1 MDPESKSEKRRRSE
15 GRSGAGVPEAG
26 SQRRPGSHD
35 PEGNRRAVLD
45 AARRLFGAHGY
56 RGVGVRAIAAEAGV
70 TPGLVMAY
78 FGTKD
83 GLFGAAVAGGAGVGT
98 DVLAAAAGAGPG
110 AGPGDVPGVL
120 ARAYLDRWD
129 RLPAD
134 DPWPALIR
142 SAVSHPPSAEMLR
155 TILDRQVGE
164 PLAQVIGTGAEA
176 DVRASMIRSVLFG
189 VIMERYVFAHEPA
202 ASVPT
207 AELAPA
213 LTEVLA
219 AAFGGPPG
227 APSRSDSTAGEP
239 VAGAS
244 VPGDPAAGAS
254 VPGASWA
261 GRPAAGDASGRA
273 LPRPVPSAGPP
284 PAAPHAGAGAPA
296 PERTAG
302 TPRSLFALLND
313 CAARH
318 QLAVGRALRAHGVSL
333 AAYDVLAA
341 LREAGA
347 PYRMTMGEVAAAGAV
362 RAGGLTQQADRLAE
376 AGLIRRE
383 RDSGDRRIV
392 RLCLTAQGLELT
404 GRVAEVR
411 AAQERELLA
420 GMAPGDRRQLTEL
433 LGSLGKTLG
442 AGGQEQ

>member
-1 MDPESKSEKRRRSE
+1 VDPESKSENRRRRSE
-15 GRSGAGVPEAG
+15 SGTGAAAPEPGA
-26 SQRRPGSHD
+26 QRRPGSHD

-56 RGVGVRAIAAEAGV
+56 KGVGVRAIAAEAGV

-83 GLFGAAVAGGAGVGT
+83 GLFGAAVAGGAGVSG
-98 DVLAAAAGAGPG
+98 DVLAAAGAET
-110 AGPGDVPGVL
+110 GDLPGVL

-142 SAVSHPPSAEMLR
+142 SAVSHAPSAEMLR
-155 TILDRQVGE
+155 TILDKQVGE
-164 PLAQVIGTGAEA
+164 PLTRMLGTGAEA
-176 DVRASMIRSVLFG
+176 DVRASVVRSILFG

-213 LTEVLA
+213 LTDVLA
-219 AAFGGPPG
+219 AAFGDFGGASARDDAPAGDAPGEPAPHPAGP
-227 APSRSDSTAGEP
+227 AEVSTPAGSGP
-239 VAGAS
+239 VAG
-244 VPGDPAAGAS
+244 PAPAGS
-254 VPGASWA
+254 
-261 GRPAAGDASGRA
+261 
-273 LPRPVPSAGPP
+273 RPVPAGTGSGTVP
-284 PAAPHAGAGAPA
+284 PAGSGPGGAG
-296 PERTAG
+296 EGRRGTGRTAG
-302 TPRSLFALLND
+302 ATEPLFALLND

-318 QLAVGRALRAHGVSL
+318 QLAVGRALRPYGVSL

-347 PYRMTMGEVAAAGAV
+347 PHRMTMGEVAAAGAG
-362 RAGGLTQQADRLAE
+362 RAGGLTQQADRLEE

-392 RLCLTAQGLELT
+392 RLCLTAEGLELT
-404 GRVAEVR
+404 GRMSRVR

-420 GMAPGDRRQLTEL
+420 GMGPADRRLLTEL

-442 AGGQEQ
+442 AGGREQ

>member
-1 MDPESKSEKRRRSE
+1 MDPESKSENRRRRSE
-15 GRSGAGVPEAG
+15 SGTGAAAPEPGA
-26 SQRRPGSHD
+26 QRRPGSHD

-56 RGVGVRAIAAEAGV
+56 KGVGVRAIAAEAGV

-83 GLFGAAVAGGAGVGT
+83 GLFGAAVAGGAGVSG
-98 DVLAAAAGAGPG
+98 DVLAAAGAET
-110 AGPGDVPGVL
+110 GDLPGVL

-142 SAVSHPPSAEMLR
+142 SAVSHAPSAEMLR
-155 TILDRQVGE
+155 TILDKQVGE
-164 PLAQVIGTGAEA
+164 PLTRMLGTGAEA
-176 DVRASMIRSVLFG
+176 DVRASVVRSILFG

-213 LTEVLA
+213 LTDVLA
-219 AAFGGPPG
+219 AAFGDFG
-227 APSRSDSTAGEP
+227 
-239 VAGAS
+239 GAS
-244 VPGDPAAGAS
+244 ARDDAP
-254 VPGASWA
+254 
-261 GRPAAGDASGRA
+261 AGDAPGEPAPHPAGPAEVST
-273 LPRPVPSAGPP
+273 SAGSGPG
-284 PAAPHAGAGAPA
+284 GAG
-296 PERTAG
+296 EGRRGTGRTAG
-302 TPRSLFALLND
+302 ATEPLFALLND

-318 QLAVGRALRAHGVSL
+318 QLAVGRALRPYGVSL

-347 PYRMTMGEVAAAGAV
+347 PHRMTMGEVAAAGAG
-362 RAGGLTQQADRLAE
+362 RAGGLTQQADRLEE

-392 RLCLTAQGLELT
+392 RLCLTAEGLELT
-404 GRVAEVR
+404 GRMSRVR

-420 GMAPGDRRQLTEL
+420 GMGPADRRLLTEL

-442 AGGQEQ
+442 AGGREQ

>member
-1 MDPESKSEKRRRSE
+1 MDPESKSENRRRSE
-15 GRSGAGVPEAG
+15 SGTGAAVPEPGA
-26 SQRRPGSHD
+26 QRRPGSHD

-56 RGVGVRAIAAEAGV
+56 KGVGVRAIAAEAGV

-83 GLFGAAVAGGAGVGT
+83 GLFGAAVAGGAGVSG
-98 DVLAAAAGAGPG
+98 DVLAAAGAER
-110 AGPGDVPGVL
+110 GDLPGVL

-129 RLPAD
+129 QLPAD

-142 SAVSHPPSAEMLR
+142 SAVSHAPSAEMLR
-155 TILDRQVGE
+155 TILDKQVGE
-164 PLAQVIGTGAEA
+164 PLTRMLGTGAEA
-176 DVRASMIRSVLFG
+176 DVRASVVRSILFG

-213 LTEVLA
+213 LTDVLA
-219 AAFGGPPG
+219 AAFGDFAGVPAG
-227 APSRSDSTAGEP
+227 DDSPAGDAAGEP
-239 VAGAS
+239 APHPAGPVEGLTPAGSGPVAG
-244 VPGDPAAGAS
+244 PAPAGS
-254 VPGASWA
+254 
-261 GRPAAGDASGRA
+261 
-273 LPRPVPSAGPP
+273 RPVPAPAGSGPG
-284 PAAPHAGAGAPA
+284 GAGEGRPGTGRVGGAP
-296 PERTAG
+296 G
-302 TPRSLFALLND
+302 SLFALLND

-318 QLAVGRALRAHGVSL
+318 QLAVGRALRPYGVSL

-347 PYRMTMGEVAAAGAV
+347 PHRMTMGEVAAAGAG
-362 RAGGLTQQADRLAE
+362 RAGGLTQQADRLEE

-392 RLCLTAQGLELT
+392 RLCLTAEGLELT
-404 GRVAEVR
+404 GRMSQVR
-411 AAQERELLA
+411 AAQERELLS
-420 GMAPGDRRQLTEL
+420 GMGPADRRLLTEL